1 MMRLDAPALIADA
14 APVPKPGRG
23 EILVRI
29 FAAGVAPTEL
39 LWYPTTHTCDGSK
52 RSGAV
57 PGLEFSGNHRSSRQ
71 RGRVRPDR
79 SQSLHLVFPC
89 RAGNPPRTGG
99 ADAIF
104 CTGSFDK
111 PVIHFREDERNRP
124 PDGSDEKTVWAG

>member
-29 FAAGVAPTEL
+29 FAAGVTPTEL
-39 LWYPTTHTCDGSK
+39 LWYPTTHTRDGSK

-57 PGLEFSGNHRSSRQ
+57 PGHEFSGNHRSSRQ

-79 SQSLHLVFPC
+79 SRDLW
-89 RAGNPPRTGG
+89 
-99 ADAIF
+99 
-104 CTGSFDK
+104 K
-111 PVIHFREDERNRP
+111 
-124 PDGSDEKTVWAG
+124 